1 MNQENQSMQAVG
13 YARVSSKDQEDTG
26 YSLPAQEKLLHDYA
40 ERNGYELVKVFA
52 IQESAA
58 GKIQRNIFHEM
69 MEYVTK
75 SKINTVFVETTDRLT
90 RNFADVPIIN
100 EWILADEKH
109 TIHLV
114 KEGCT
119 LHKDSKSHE
128 WFMWRVKVATA
139 EYYIRLLSEN
149 VKKGQKEK
157 LAQGWL
163 PSKPPLGYKTIGEKG
178 HKIHVPDE
186 EKSPLIKKM
195 FDLYASGQYSTKK
208 LGDVMYEQG
217 LRSRTGHKVSHARI
231 HQLIG
236 DPFYYGMNRWKN
248 QITKGNHEPLITKEL
263 FMRCQ
268 DIMHSNGTPKYNKHN
283 PLFKNIFHCDE
294 CKGRIT
300 WEIQKGHWYG
310 HCNHYKNCKQREWVK
325 QENID
330 LQVTENIE
338 LLSSKHDEAIENM
351 LGWVQ
356 TALKESHGEEIEFRE
371 KATGEL
377 DRRYQVATQ
386 RLDKIY
392 DDKIDGKISEDFYQ
406 KKYQQYKIEQEEVMN
421 SLNKHKNAN
430 LKYYDMGSTFL
441 QMAKEARKIYVNRS
455 TFDMADDKKVLLSL
469 LFSNPTINGKNVEI
483 SYQKPFQLILDT
495 VNEALSKKNPD
506 KNTFEPPKEPVNKG
520 KTPAFADVNPIWL
533 GSWDSNPGPIGY
545 TCPSVSKRGGLY
557 LHRILADLDAPVSSL
572 YGAPS
577 LDGSHG
583 ITLQKARASPLSRNV
598 HLGVSAEG
606 CVIPQPIALPL
617 SYSRIFS
624 SSHLR
629 P

>member
-1 MNQENQSMQAVG
+1 MTMTMQNENESMRAVG

-40 ERNGYELVKVFA
+40 DRNGFDLVKVFA

-58 GKIQRNIFHEM
+58 GKIQRKIFHEM
-69 MEYVTK
+69 LEYVTK
-75 SKINTVFVETTDRLT
+75 AKINTVFVETTDRLT
-90 RNFADVPIIN
+90 RNFADVPVID

-163 PSKPPLGYKTIGEKG
+163 PSKPPLGYKTTGEKG
-178 HKIHVPDE
+178 HKIHIIDPD
-186 EKSPLIKKM
+186 KSPLVKKM
-195 FDLYASGQYSTKK
+195 FDLYASNRYSTKK
-208 LGDVMYEQG
+208 LADEMHKLGM
-217 LRSRTGHKVSHARI
+217 RSRGGNKVSHSRV
-231 HQLIG
+231 HQLLG
-236 DPFYYGMNRWKN
+236 DPFYYGMNRWNGKVA
-248 QITKGNHEPLITKEL
+248 QGGHEPLITKEL

-283 PLFKNIFHCDE
+283 PLFKNVFHCEE

-310 HCNHYKNCKQREWVK
+310 HCNHYKNCQQKEWVK

-330 LQVTENIE
+330 EQVMENIE
-338 LLSSKHDEAIENM
+338 QISSKRNEAIENM
-351 LGWVQ
+351 LTWVQ
-356 TALKESHGEEIEFRE
+356 EALKESHGEEIEFRQ

-377 DRRYQVATQ
+377 ERRYQVATQ

-406 KKYQQYKIEQEEVMN
+406 KKYQQYKIEQEEVLDG
-421 SLNKHKNAN
+421 LNKHKNAN

-441 QMAKEARKIYVNRS
+441 QMAKEARKIYLNRS
-455 TFDMADDKKVLLSL
+455 TIEMVDDKKQLLSL
-469 LFSNPTINGKNVEI
+469 LFSNPVINGKKVEI
-483 SYQKPFQLILDT
+483 SYQKAFKMVSNRVMEMLGENT
-495 VNEALSKKNPD
+495 D
-506 KNTFEPPKEPVNKG
+506 KNTTFEPPKKPVNKE
-520 KTPAFADVNPIWL
+520 KSRAFGSAHPIWL
-533 GSWDSNPGPIGY
+533 GVWDTIG
-545 TCPSVSKRGGLY
+545 T
-557 LHRILADLDAPVSSL
+557 DLGNTETNTV
-572 YGAPS
+572 GA
-577 LDGSHG
+577 
-583 ITLQKARASPLSRNV
+583 Q
-598 HLGVSAEG
+598 HLIR
-606 CVIPQPIALPL
+606 VI
-617 SYSRIFS
+617 
-624 SSHLR
+624 
-629 P
+629 